1 MSLSYPNG
9 IEDIPYASYLKINKY
24 EYNEALEKVAKNQ
37 NDALNS
43 LASNNN
49 LSRLVDAAG
58 LFMEEFQRSGDPTVD
73 KSNQSGNDERRR
85 ELTEQRNKAHIAVED
100 PVTIPNILTAPDGT
114 EINLEALKKDKEFQN
129 NARKKG
135 LMSATCNLPMPNEF
149 QYQYSADWNN
159 QFKLGT
165 LALLATNPA
174 QFLLN
179 TGLGM
184 AGGTIPSI
192 INGQLGK
199 MKGIKN
205 FNKNNPNAASNIAG
219 GIMTGGKFG
228 ADTFGVTS
236 NLNMKNI
243 AGLAGLAPNENA
255 IQMFQRMDMRTFE
268 FTFELAARDEEE
280 SEKIVRIIEWF
291 KRGMHPYSK
300 NGRGN
305 ATLLQFPDV
314 WVLEPQ
320 FVKVNKN
327 TGSTKSI
334 QHPMMPKTKLCALT
348 NVTVNTTPLGQ
359 LQTIF
364 DGNIPLVL
372 LSLKFMETTALTRN
386 DMEGS
391 GQDKT
396 NSRFFRS
403 PELDNYPTVTF

>member
-49 LSRLVDAAG
+49 LSRMVDAAG

-73 KSNQSGNDERRR
+73 KSNQSGNSERRR
-85 ELTEQRNKAHIAVED
+85 ELTAQRNKDHIANGD
-100 PVTIPNILTAPDGT
+100 PTGIPSTLTAPDGT
-114 EINLEALKKDKEFQN
+114 VVDIEALKKDKEFQN
-129 NARKKG
+129 NARRKG

-165 LALLATNPA
+165 LALLATNPN

-179 TGLGM
+179 TTLSA

-199 MKGIKN
+199 MKGIKE
-205 FNKNNPNAASNIAG
+205 FNKKNPNAAQNISG
-219 GIMTGGKFG
+219 GIMSGAKFG

-268 FTFELAARDEEE
+268 FTFELAARNEEE

-291 KRGMHPYSK
+291 KRGMHPFSK

-320 FVKVNKN
+320 FVQVKKN
-327 TGSTKSI
+327 TGDTKSI

-391 GQDKT
+391 GQGEK